1 MQFANNYLQPITLTA
16 AAGTA
21 ALSLADGTYRLTIA
35 DSATAATRW
44 EIVDADVVGGNAA
57 LTRGQEGT
65 AVQDWGAGSVI
76 YCTLTAGTF
85 QSILARL
92 DALEAPPTNVLTF
105 EIVSAAVPP
114 EMVPPGFG
122 GTGFSAG
129 MEVGSLVSAPVE
141 LGGAA
146 VTVTQVMSLVNSTGE
161 TTLYGIGIGGTTEGT
176 TEPAEYILSAPGYED
191 QTVVLQQDA
200 TDWFIELVDLPT
212 GQLWP
217 DGPVTITL
225 TPV

>member
-16 AAGTA
+16 AADTV

-35 DSATAATRW
+35 DSATGATRW
-44 EIVDADVVGGNAA
+44 EIVDAEVMGGSAT
-57 LTRGQEGT
+57 LTRGREGT
-65 AVQDWGAGSVI
+65 EAQLWPLGSVI
-76 YCTLTAGTF
+76 YCALTADTL
-85 QSILARL
+85 QSILTRL
-92 DALEAPPTNVLTF
+92 DALEAPPSDVLTF

-114 EMVPPGFG
+114 EMAPPGFSGSGFFG
-122 GTGFSAG
+122 GMA
-129 MEVGSLVSAPVE
+129 VGSLVSAPAE

-146 VTVTQVMSLVNSTGE
+146 VTVTQVSSLTNSTGE
-161 TTLYGIGIGGTTEGT
+161 TTLYGIGISGTTEGT
-176 TEPAEYILSAPGYED
+176 LIPAEYILSAPGYED

-200 TDWFIELVDLPT
+200 TDWFIEVSDLPT

-225 TPV
+225 TPA